1 MKRIIALTAI
11 GRDRPGIVAE
21 VTRILFAR
29 GGNIEDSSMTI
40 LRGEFAMI
48 LIISLPDGQE
58 IDALDHDLKRMARRM
73 SLFAALK
80 EIELVSPTRP
90 VRRGHSYI
98 ISLLGSDKTGIVYRV
113 SRLLASR
120 GVNITD
126 LNTRLIGT
134 RRRPVYAMVI
144 EAQVPSRLAVRR
156 LSADL
161 KKLADKMNVTITL
174 KPLESVEL

>member
-1 MKRIIALTAI
+1 MKHIAVLTAI

-21 VTRILFAR
+21 VTRILFTR

-48 LIISLPDGQE
+48 LIISLPRGEE
-58 IDALDHDLKRMARRM
+58 IGAVEHDLKKMACGMNLCVELKELGPMRLVPAARRG
-73 SLFAALK
+73 S
-80 EIELVSPTRP
+80 S
-90 VRRGHSYI
+90 HI
-98 ISLLGSDKTGIVYRV
+98 ISLLGSDKPGIVYRV

-134 RRRPVYAMVI
+134 KRSPVYAMVI
-144 EAQVPSRLAVRR
+144 EAQAPPRLSSGRLA
-156 LSADL
+156 ADL
-161 KKLADKMNVTITL
+161 TRLAKKMNVTITL
-174 KPLESVEL
+174 KPLESIEL

>member
-1 MKRIIALTAI
+1 MKRVIALTAI

-29 GGNIEDSSMTI
+29 GSNIEDSSMTI

-48 LIISLPDGQE
+48 LIISLQDSQE
-58 IDALDHDLKRMARRM
+58 IDALDHDLKRMACRM
-73 SLFAALK
+73 SLFVALK
-80 EIELVSPTRP
+80 EIEPVIRTRP
-90 VRRGHSYI
+90 LRRGRSYI
-98 ISLLGSDKTGIVYRV
+98 ISLLGSDKAGIVYRV

-126 LNTRLIGT
+126 LDTRLIGT
-134 RRRPVYAMVI
+134 RRSPVYAMVI
-144 EAQVPSRLAVRR
+144 EAEVPPRLAIGR

-161 KKLADKMNVTITL
+161 KKLADKMNVTVTL